1 MYGEELDI
9 QVEYIRKRGLSSRR
23 IEALVV
29 SDPTTAS
36 RNIHVTEATL
46 DSTGVPTGASDNT
59 MQTPGIP
66 GIAFFHHPPQG
77 TRCDAP
83 RLDGDDAEPR
93 PVTLKE
99 LDDPAIRR
107 RMRRAGKL
115 AKNINHAIQKK
126 LNAAQSGIEE
136 PTRSTSVFTGNR
148 AKQLCELIKEVHDHL
163 PKNLTRKEKEILIT
177 EGIAERVAY
186 TRFSKMGWKATEQDE
201 FQKIVVNLECLEGP
215 YLMADVRKRCGPEDT
230 IAFLAYVYTRK
241 GIEKDKGGGVVW
253 WN

>member
-1 MYGEELDI
+1 M
-9 QVEYIRKRGLSSRR
+9 
-23 IEALVV
+23 
-29 SDPTTAS
+29 
-36 RNIHVTEATL
+36 
-46 DSTGVPTGASDNT
+46 
-59 MQTPGIP
+59 
-66 GIAFFHHPPQG
+66 
-77 TRCDAP
+77 
-83 RLDGDDAEPR
+83 
-93 PVTLKE
+93 
-99 LDDPAIRR
+99 
-107 RMRRAGKL
+107 

-241 GIEKDKGGGVVW
+241 GIEKDKEGFGTCKVRCVYVGDRIHNMITGMVTKILSESRRPPAAGWEIDLQTDVSQILGLNHTRGVDITSAFPAVPILW
-253 WN
+253 TEALCQGQGKIVGMFM